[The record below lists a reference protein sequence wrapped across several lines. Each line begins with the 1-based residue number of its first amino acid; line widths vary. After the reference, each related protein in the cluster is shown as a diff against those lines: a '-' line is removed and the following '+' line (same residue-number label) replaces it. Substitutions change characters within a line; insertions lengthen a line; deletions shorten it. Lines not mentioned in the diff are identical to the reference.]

1 MYNRIQIREIL
12 SWMTLTIAIIFFSV
26 TLVFAQTKTINVE
39 NENGKVHIKISKSE
53 NGQKV
58 KIDTTFNVTDDLNFP
73 EITQAEK
80 DKLHENWDESMEDM
94 RKGIEKMRE
103 SLKNMHIQIES
114 NSDNKEDFRFHF
126 NLPDDESEKSNVC
139 DGYSYTYKYSHDNNE
154 ETDSLMDED
163 HFIIMGDKDE
173 KSPVL
178 EKIISSKN
186 GKQIFVFKRTDSSN
200 ESVKQNISQDQYMKK
215 ANMTDIHDL
224 HYFPNPTGGKFKLT
238 FHTDLKDDITIQVV
252 DENGKEVYSEK
263 ISNFEGD
270 YSKEIDLGNKSKGN
284 YFLKIFQSG
293 NSLTKKLVLN

>member
-1 MYNRIQIREIL
+1 
-12 SWMTLTIAIIFFSV
+12 
-26 TLVFAQTKTINVE
+26 
-39 NENGKVHIKISKSE
+39 
-53 NGQKV
+53 
-58 KIDTTFNVTDDLNFP
+58 
-73 EITQAEK
+73 
-80 DKLHENWDESMEDM
+80 MEDM

-114 NSDNKEDFRFHF
+114 NSDDKDDFRFHF
-126 NLPDDESEKSNVC
+126 NLPDDESEKSNDC

-200 ESVKQNISQDQYMKK
+200 ESGKKNISQDQYMKK
-215 ANMTDIHDL
+215 ANKADIHDL
-224 HYFPNPTGGKFKLT
+224 HYFPNPTGDKFKLT

-270 YSKEIDLGNKSKGN
+270 YSKEIDLGNKSRGN

-293 NSLTKKLVLN
+293 NSLTKKLILN